1 MFQRLLLPKTRPFSP
16 PKLMV
21 KSLQKGA
28 FFGHLQIILQFPLD
42 FFVKKCYFVL
52 CYRTSEGE
60 YQ

>member
-1 MFQRLLLPKTRPFSP
+1 
-16 PKLMV
+16 MV